1 MDAVNLSIRKAGH
14 EEDGANR
21 GQGLGDVVWR
31 GVAMLS
37 SPHYS

>member
-1 MDAVNLSIRKAGH
+1 MDVVNLLIRKAGH
-14 EEDGANR
+14 EEDGAHR
-21 GQGLGDVVWR
+21 GHGLGDVS